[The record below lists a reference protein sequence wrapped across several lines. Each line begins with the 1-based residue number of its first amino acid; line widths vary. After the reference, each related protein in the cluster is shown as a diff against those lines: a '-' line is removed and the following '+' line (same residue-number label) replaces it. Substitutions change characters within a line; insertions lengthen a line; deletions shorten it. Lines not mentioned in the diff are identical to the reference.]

1 MHRDRLLLLLRV
13 SACHH
18 EPAKVLEVVR
28 GLRRNSVILL
38 LESSLA
44 LLLLLSQSVERV
56 GVGASLLNRVVL
68 GSIVVVTNFANFTLE
83 LRYVTVLF
91 VDNLLQQYCLT
102 LITPCEQLLRL
113 SRVLFEKRAV
123 SIELLHIIFHFSFV
137 LD

>member
-13 SACHH
+13 SASHH

-44 LLLLLSQSVERV
+44 LLLLGQSVERV

>member
-13 SACHH
+13 SASHH

-44 LLLLLSQSVERV
+44 LLLLLGQSVERV

-68 GSIVVVTNFANFTLE
+68 GSIVVVTNFANFTL
-83 LRYVTVLF
+83 
-91 VDNLLQQYCLT
+91 
-102 LITPCEQLLRL
+102 
-113 SRVLFEKRAV
+113 
-123 SIELLHIIFHFSFV
+123 
-137 LD
+137 